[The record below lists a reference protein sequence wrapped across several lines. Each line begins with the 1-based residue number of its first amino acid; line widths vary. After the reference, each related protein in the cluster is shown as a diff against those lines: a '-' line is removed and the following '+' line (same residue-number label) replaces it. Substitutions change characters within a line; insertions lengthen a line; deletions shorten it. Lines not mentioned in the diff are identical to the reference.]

1 MNRFLTLLVA
11 AFVIVPAAA
20 SAPPLTAQKA
30 GWVAKL
36 VAPGDRLELAY
47 GVQGTKSPTGTL
59 YVRSDA
65 ERSFR
70 ALLLFARGSEL
81 RIVVPVSLIHGRKLL
96 YHALIRDPATG
107 RSVRIPAGGAEDV
120 AWVLQ
125 HPVVVRLGTHR
136 FGRTRPADA
145 VVARAKADQVGWQSE
160 GDPSGPQT
168 FLVGRDRS
176 IWLHDAMNHR
186 LLVWRAGRPGA
197 PARSVTLP
205 FLIPGAE
212 DVALGPAGTI
222 YFDRD
227 DREARRLFVYRMDS
241 ATGKVLWRTTV
252 EGEVGGNTQLRV
264 SPDGTLYAIAAD
276 LGWVPVATPAGRPLS
291 PFEQRRGAGLQPT
304 AGGLRLVAE
313 TYAPYAGDSGRH
325 PDPREVRVALID
337 RSGRLVRA
345 WRVVSRTA
353 INLTG
358 FFTPALVGGAPVVS
372 LDATAGRDQNFK
384 WEYVVLRLGPK
395 GATTSFSLRH
405 AVYGE
410 SLFADLRVGPDGAL
424 YQLSSSPA
432 SGVTIGRYSVS

>member
-11 AFVIVPAAA
+11 AFVFVPAAA

-30 GWVAKL
+30 GWVAHL

-47 GVQGTKSPTGTL
+47 GVSGSKSPSGTL
-59 YVRSDA
+59 YVQSDA

-70 ALLLFARGSEL
+70 ALPLSARGSEL
-81 RIVVPVSLIHGRKLL
+81 KIVVPVSLIHGRKLL

-107 RSVRIPAGGAEDV
+107 RSVRVPAGGAEDA
-120 AWVLQ
+120 AWVLE

-136 FGRTRPADA
+136 FGQTRAA
-145 VVARAKADQVGWQSE
+145 NVVVARAKADQVGWQGE
-160 GDPSGPQT
+160 GAPSGPQT
-168 FLVGRDRS
+168 FLVARDRS
-176 IWLHDAMNHR
+176 IWLHDEMNHR

-205 FLIPGAE
+205 FLNAQ
-212 DVALGPAGTI
+212 DVALGPAGSI

-227 DREARRLFVYRMDS
+227 VRELRRLLVYRMDV
-241 ATGKVLWRTTV
+241 ATGKLLWSTTV
-252 EGEVGGNTQLRV
+252 EGDVGGNTQLRV
-264 SPDGTLYAIAAD
+264 GPDGTLYALASD
-276 LGWVPVATPAGRPLS
+276 LGWVPVATPAGRLLS
-291 PFEQRRGAGLQPT
+291 PAEQRRGASRLQPA

-325 PDPREVRVALID
+325 PDPREVRVALVD
-337 RSGRLVRA
+337 RGGRLVRA

-358 FFTPALVGGAPVVS
+358 FFTPALVGGEPVVS
-372 LDATAGRDQNFK
+372 LDATVGRDRSFK
-384 WEYVVLRLGPK
+384 WEYVVLRLGRT

-405 AVYGE
+405 AIYGE
-410 SLFADLRVGPDGAL
+410 SFFADLRVGPDGAL
-424 YQLSSSPA
+424 YQLSSSPT
-432 SGVTIGRYSVS
+432 SGVTVSRYSLL